1 MERIPTG
8 IPGLDKLIQGGFI
21 PGSVIMITGST
32 GTGKT
37 IFGCQFLWAG
47 LQKGEPGIYLTLE
60 EPPEDIKQD
69 AQQFGWDFSKYEKKG
84 IFKLV
89 YMDPVRL
96 GSATV
101 DIANLVRRFKA
112 KRLVIDSISLIGLAI
127 KDPSLIRR
135 RIYNL
140 ISALKKTGCTTL
152 LISEIP
158 EGSDALSKYGVEE
171 YVVDGVIVMKYWE
184 IASENFGS
192 IEIRKMRKT
201 AHLKGHYPTFLGKS
215 GLKVGSEALTP
226 LK

>member
-101 DIANLVRRFKA
+101 AIANLVSRFKA

-135 RIYNL
+135 RIYN
-140 ISALKKTGCTTL
+140 
-152 LISEIP
+152 
-158 EGSDALSKYGVEE
+158 
-171 YVVDGVIVMKYWE
+171 
-184 IASENFGS
+184 
-192 IEIRKMRKT
+192 
-201 AHLKGHYPTFLGKS
+201 
-215 GLKVGSEALTP
+215 
-226 LK
+226 